1 MSEIIIRDLIEEMV
15 IWESQSKWPP
25 NRTML
30 RRALHTLGHD
40 HNWSDVH
47 LGLSSSEAWAKRAKE
62 RRQRGK
68 DKWGRIARAI
78 EIIEQRER
86 DFRKPAPKPWGAT
99 PKANSGSKDTVV
111 IQGDPNT
118 PKKIGVINGAHMP
131 AIMGGQEIKFSDGY
145 VAIDEYV
152 RNIIIKGAHTPDT
165 DPRAVATLKR
175 EIKNKDAL
183 IAQKKREYE
192 NLLNKN
198 KGGANTQ
205 ADLIGRQQ
213 AEIDEYKK
221 KIRSL
226 DDKIADMKLVH
237 SIEGTKQTLNKEI
250 TRLRAENIRQQEKA
264 QKYYALYEDAAYKL
278 DNTPDSDDVQK
289 LEQQVH
295 DLSVELHN
303 AKNKAANK
311 QIDFQYAIS
320 GLMSGRVLQPEI
332 PNVSITDNDI
342 YALMEFKQDWEFA
355 LDTLP
360 DTHVYGMK
368 NKESGICKRHGIIID
383 DYGQP
388 TAPVQLQDFAR
399 TLQYMDNAIAHA
411 HQEIQAAARVA
422 DMLIKAGK

>member
-40 HNWSDVH
+40 HNWGDVH

-99 PKANSGSKDTVV
+99 PKDNTGGDTKQHKLTLYLTTMHVPRLM
-111 IQGDPNT
+111 D
-118 PKKIGVINGAHMP
+118 KKHL
-131 AIMGGQEIKFSDGY
+131 EIRGIDITCSDEFRDLL
-145 VAIDEYV
+145 V
-152 RNIIIKGAHTPDT
+152 KGAHTPDT

>member
-1 MSEIIIRDLIEEMV
+1 MAEIIIRDLIDEMI

-68 DKWGRIARAI
+68 DKWARIARGI
-78 EIIEQRER
+78 EQIEQRER
-86 DFRKPAPKPWGAT
+86 EFRKPAAKPWGIT
-99 PKANSGSKDTVV
+99 PKD
-111 IQGDPNT
+111 NT
-118 PKKIGVINGAHMP
+118 GGETKQHKLALYLTPMHVPSLMDKKHLEVRGIN
-131 AIMGGQEIKFSDGY
+131 ITCSDAFRDIL
-145 VAIDEYV
+145 V
-152 RNIIIKGAHTPDT
+152 KGAHTPDT

-192 NLLNKN
+192 DLLNKN

-213 AEIDEYKK
+213 VEIDELKQCNK
-221 KIRSL
+221 QLRNDM
-226 DDKIADMKLVH
+226 DDYEALKATT
-237 SIEGTKQTLNKEI
+237 GTKQTLNKEI
-250 TRLRAENIRQQEKA
+250 MRLRAEVIRQQQKA
-264 QKYYALYEDAAYKL
+264 QKYHALYEESLHDKPPQPAIA
-278 DNTPDSDDVQK
+278 NVQQ
-289 LEQQVH
+289 LEWEIH
-295 DLSVELHN
+295 DLKVKLHN
-303 AKNKAANK
+303 AENKAANK
-311 QIDFQYAIS
+311 QIDFQDAIS
-320 GLMSGRVLQPEI
+320 GLMSGRVIEPELKGKVYLNADDI
-332 PNVSITDNDI
+332 ECLKIFKDNW
-342 YALMEFKQDWEFA
+342 QFA

-360 DTHVYGMK
+360 GTYVYGMK
-368 NKESGICKRHGIIID
+368 NKESAICKRHGITID

-388 TAPVQLQDFAR
+388 TTAIQVQDFAR

-422 DMLIKAGK
+422 DMLIKAGQ